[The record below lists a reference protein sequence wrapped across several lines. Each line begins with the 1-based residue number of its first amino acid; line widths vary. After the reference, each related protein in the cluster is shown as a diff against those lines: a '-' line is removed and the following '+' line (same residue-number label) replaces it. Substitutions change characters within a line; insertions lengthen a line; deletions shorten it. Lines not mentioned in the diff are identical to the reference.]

1 MSERETT
8 TEVRFGRTLIDVVA
22 GELVD
27 QPVQG
32 IVCVANSRGVIGA
45 GPAGALRTVA
55 GAEVERELM
64 GHAPIDVGSAATTS
78 PGRLAERG
86 VETLIHACIAPTI
99 GERAAPA
106 TLARALDAALKIAI
120 DQKLRTIA
128 LPLLG
133 VSADDSAVD
142 RRLLSENLVDVL
154 VRRLRQ
160 RGARLERV
168 LFVVRF
174 DDDREMLAAVVQRA
188 RERLWTTSA

>member
-1 MSERETT
+1 MSERATT

-32 IVCVANSRGVIGA
+32 IVCAANSRGVIGA
-45 GPAGALRTVA
+45 GPAGALRTAA
-55 GAEVERELM
+55 GADVERELM
-64 GHAPIDVGSAATTS
+64 SHAPIDVGSAAATS

-86 VETLIHACIAPTI
+86 VETLIHACISPTI
-99 GERAAPA
+99 GERAATAP
-106 TLARALDAALKIAI
+106 LARALDAALKIAI
-120 DQKLRTIA
+120 DQKLRSIA

-133 VSADDSAVD
+133 VSADDSVVE
-142 RRLLSENLVDVL
+142 RRGLAETLVDVL
-154 VRRLRQ
+154 VKRLRQ
-160 RGARLERV
+160 RGVRLERV

-174 DDDREMLAAVVQRA
+174 DDDREMMAAVVQRA